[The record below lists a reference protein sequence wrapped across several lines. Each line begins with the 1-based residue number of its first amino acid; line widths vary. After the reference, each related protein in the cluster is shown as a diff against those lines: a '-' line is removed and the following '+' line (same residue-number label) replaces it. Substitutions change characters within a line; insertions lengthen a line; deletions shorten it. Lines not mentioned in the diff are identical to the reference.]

1 MEVETNYFYMCRY
14 ELLYMYRERYEYICA
29 MCVDMNMHRDEL
41 IKDYVISHVKKA
53 GPLDLLG

>member
-1 MEVETNYFYMCRY
+1 MN
-14 ELLYMYRERYEYICA
+14 RERYEYTCA

-53 GPLDLLG
+53 GPLDLFRLVFKFPKV